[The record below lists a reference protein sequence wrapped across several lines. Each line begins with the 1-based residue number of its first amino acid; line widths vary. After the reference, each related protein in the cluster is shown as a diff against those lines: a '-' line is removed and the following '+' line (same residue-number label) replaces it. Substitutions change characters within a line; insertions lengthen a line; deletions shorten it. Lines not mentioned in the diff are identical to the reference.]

1 MADGILPDQTRADQ
15 TGADQTGADMT
26 LAAFEASLA
35 AAQPPVGLGNALS
48 ALWWAGKGGWAMG
61 EGWGHAHELAQA
73 DDGRTGA
80 WVHALLHRI
89 EGDLSNAGY
98 WYRRAGRPV
107 SQQPLEAEWIA
118 LATELLDRT

>member
-1 MADGILPDQTRADQ
+1 MPLPDL
-15 TGADQTGADMT
+15 T

-35 AAQPPVGLGNALS
+35 EPQPPGGLGNALS

-73 DDGRTGA
+73 DDGRSGA
-80 WVHALLHRI
+80 WVHAHLHRI

-98 WYRRAGRPV
+98 WYRHAGRPQ
-107 SQQPLEAEWIA
+107 STAPLQDEWREISA
-118 LATELLDRT
+118 ALLDRQAP